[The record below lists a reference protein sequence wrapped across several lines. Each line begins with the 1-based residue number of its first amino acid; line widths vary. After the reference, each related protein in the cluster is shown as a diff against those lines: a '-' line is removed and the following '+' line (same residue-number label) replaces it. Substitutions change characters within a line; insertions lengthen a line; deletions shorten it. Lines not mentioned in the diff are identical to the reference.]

1 MMGRAIQVST
11 SQHITH
17 IKFQSYNLSAILIL
31 SHISYA
37 VSYTCADRPS
47 ARVNPITVSLDDIS
61 EQDEVTGTVVR
72 VSNYGVF
79 IDIGAG
85 VDAFLHRR
93 KMKVNQSASLL
104 TRSVHHLLKFWEWY
118 KSPLHFIFISSS
130 HYISLE
136 LFYFVFDISHIFHIR
151 VFTWI
156 I

>member
-1 MMGRAIQVST
+1 MHCLWNNGGCLSLYTVRRQYINTMKVLHAVIQFNECPKRSRVFMIGRAIQVST

-17 IKFQSYNLSAILIL
+17 IESQSCHSSAILIL
-31 SHISYA
+31 LHISYA
-37 VSYTCADRPS
+37 ISYACADRPS

-93 KMKVNQSASLL
+93 KMKVRI
-104 TRSVHHLLKFWEWY
+104 TPHLCWHVL
-118 KSPLHFIFISSS
+118 FITI
-130 HYISLE
+130 
-136 LFYFVFDISHIFHIR
+136 
-151 VFTWI
+151 
-156 I
+156 

>member
-1 MMGRAIQVST
+1 MIDMAIQVST

-17 IKFQSYNLSAILIL
+17 IKFQSHHLPAILIL

-37 VSYTCADRPS
+37 VSYISTDRPS

-93 KMKVNQSASLL
+93 KMKVRINL
-104 TRSVHHLLKFWEWY
+104 HLC
-118 KSPLHFIFISSS
+118 
-130 HYISLE
+130 
-136 LFYFVFDISHIFHIR
+136 
-151 VFTWI
+151 
-156 I
+156 